1 MKFGAVKYNTAI
13 RYGGESVRRS
23 GKLPEL
29 LAPAGSFEALVAAVE
44 AGADA
49 VYVGGSAFGARAY
62 AKNFNNEE
70 LLRAVRY
77 CHLNRVKLYVTV
89 NTLVN
94 DLEMASLSDYAAY
107 LYEIGVDAV
116 IVADL
121 GVIKEIRRR
130 APKLPIHASTQ
141 CSVHN
146 VSGSEIVASLGCER
160 VVPAR
165 ELSLE
170 NIKIMV
176 DKSPIEVEIFLH
188 GALCV
193 CHSGQCLM
201 SSLVG
206 GRSGNRGEC
215 AQPCRLPYNGKYPL
229 SLKDLSLASHIP
241 EIIESGVSSLKIE
254 GRMKSPRYV
263 YGVTRIY
270 RRLLDEGRAANDS
283 EERELRKIF
292 SRDGFTDGYFVG
304 NTRDGMTGVRSDA
317 DKESTKTLEDVSFEV
332 KKHPVKAVVE
342 LKLGKSAKMTLYSD
356 LKSVTVTG
364 DAPDVARNAPL
375 TKESVVARLSKMG
388 NTLLSLNEGDIE
400 ITLDD
405 GINMSPA
412 SLNALRR
419 AAAEEFE
426 SCARDLSHV
435 GEPYKFQPKRRETKR
450 MRTAV
455 FYDVIEYNKAIKN
468 GVDLGYFD
476 IHFLSA
482 DAIPLAT
489 RVPNGVQ
496 IPPVIFDTEW
506 HLVDKMLEKAKELGV
521 KYALVSNLGALSL
534 AKAHGLL
541 PIADFRLS
549 VTNVGSLDT
558 LSSLGLFDVILSP
571 ELTLPMVRDIGGGA
585 ITYGRIPLMITERC
599 FMRGLVGCGSCS
611 RCNLTDRTG
620 KSFPVI
626 REFEH
631 RNIIFNSTPTYMG
644 DRADD
649 LRNARISHE
658 HFIFSVERADEI
670 KRVIDSY
677 KKYKPLPSEVRRI
690 GRR

>member
-1 MKFGAVKYNTAI
+1 M
-13 RYGGESVRRS
+13 RRS

-29 LAPAGSFEALVAAVE
+29 LAPAGSFEALVAAVS

-49 VYVGGSAFGARAY
+49 VYVGGTAFGARAY

-77 CHLNRVKLYVTV
+77 CHLNGVKLYVTV
-89 NTLVN
+89 NTLVS
-94 DLEMASLSDYAAY
+94 DLEMSGLSDYAAY

-116 IVADL
+116 IAADL
-121 GVIKEIRRR
+121 GVIQEIRRIV
-130 APKLPIHASTQ
+130 PKLAVHASTQ

-146 VSGSEIVASLGCER
+146 VSGAEVVASFGCDR

-176 DKSPIEVEIFLH
+176 ERSSIEVEIFLH

-254 GRMKSPRYV
+254 GRMKSPAYV
-263 YGVTRIY
+263 WGVTRIY
-270 RRLLDEGRAANDS
+270 RRLLDEGRAATED
-283 EERELRKIF
+283 EERELKRIF

-317 DKESTKTLEDVSFEV
+317 DKDNSRALDEVSFEI
-332 KKHPVKAVVE
+332 KRHPVKASVE
-342 LKLGKSAKMTLYSD
+342 LKLGEASKMTLYSD
-356 LKSVTVTG
+356 LRSVTVTG
-364 DAPDVARNAPL
+364 DVPDVARNAPL
-375 TKESVVARLSKMG
+375 TRESVASRLAKMG
-388 NTLLSLNEGDIE
+388 NTLLSLDEGDIDL
-400 ITLDD
+400 TLDE

-419 AAAEEFE
+419 AAAEAFE
-426 SCARDLSHV
+426 DCTRDKADV
-435 GEPYKFQPKRRETKR
+435 MEPYKFSPLYHKSKR

-455 FYDVIEYNKAIKN
+455 FYDVIEYNKAIKC
-468 GVDLGYFD
+468 GADLGIFD
-476 IHFLSA
+476 VHFLPA
-482 DAIPLAT
+482 DSLPLAT
-489 RVPNGVQ
+489 VTPNGVQ

-506 HLVDKMLEKAKELGV
+506 HLVEKMLEKAKALSV
-521 KYALVSNLGALSL
+521 KYALVSNIGAISL
-534 AKAHGLL
+534 AKQFGFV
-541 PIADFRLS
+541 PVADFRFS
-549 VTNVGSLDT
+549 VTNAGSLTT
-558 LSSLGLFDVILSP
+558 LHSLGLDDVILSP

-620 KSFPVI
+620 RSFPVI
-626 REFEH
+626 REFDH

-644 DRADD
+644 DRSDE
-649 LRNARISHE
+649 LKSARLSHE
-658 HFIFSVERADEI
+658 HFIFSVEKAEDI
-670 KRVIDSY
+670 KRVIESY
-677 KKYKPLPSEVRRI
+677 KSGKSLGGEVRRI